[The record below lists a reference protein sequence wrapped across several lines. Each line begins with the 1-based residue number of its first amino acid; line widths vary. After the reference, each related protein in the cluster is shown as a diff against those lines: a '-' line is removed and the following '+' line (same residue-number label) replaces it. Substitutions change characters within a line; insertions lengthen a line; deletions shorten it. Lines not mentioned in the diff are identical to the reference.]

1 MIFNY
6 ALGGRD
12 ARRSAYKLNDIID
25 KANKPVDRIY
35 SAEEVEGVVEV
46 KKLEAATF

>member
-6 ALGGRD
+6 ALGGKD

-25 KANKPVDRIY
+25 KANKPIDYIRG
-35 SAEEVEGVVEV
+35 AEKVKGAVEV
-46 KKLEAATF
+46 KKLEATTF

>member
-12 ARRSAYKLNDIID
+12 ARRSAYKLNDIVD
-25 KANKPVDRIY
+25 KANKPRDRIRG
-35 SAEEVEGVVEV
+35 AEEVEGAVAV